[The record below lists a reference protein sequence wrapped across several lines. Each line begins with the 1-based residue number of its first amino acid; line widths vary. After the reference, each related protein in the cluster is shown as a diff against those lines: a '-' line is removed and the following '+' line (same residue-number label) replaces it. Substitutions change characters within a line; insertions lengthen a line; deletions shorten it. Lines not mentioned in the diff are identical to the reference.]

1 MLSGKHAK
9 CVCSCLIASM
19 TNVQASLVQQEGM
32 LVHGFEELST
42 GLLLT
47 AASQALRLD
56 NGQLMDQNCWASP
69 DTFGKLDTLY
79 ALSLLS

>member
-1 MLSGKHAK
+1 MQES
-9 CVCSCLIASM
+9 LI
-19 TNVQASLVQQEGM
+19 QQEGM
-32 LVHGFEELST
+32 LGHDFEELST

-69 DTFGKLDTLY
+69 DTFGKLDTLC
-79 ALSLLS
+79 ALCPAIATLCSISSVSVYVCLLL